1 MSNKYYVGGAL
12 VSSTIYKPSSPISRV
27 TLAVDEENVFTAGD
41 DTGAEISASCPYATQ
56 SMVDAL
62 LLALQGKIY
71 HAYNAN
77 AVDIDPLAELG
88 DGVTVDGIYSM
99 LATIDDDGMGFPD
112 IGAAGDDELDDEYP
126 VKGAIERKVDR
137 NMAKTRSLIA
147 KTSEAI
153 TLRIEGAE
161 GDISELEL
169 TLDGVTI
176 TDESGTTRIKGSSID
191 TETLNANSIA
201 ADKLYLTGS
210 ITWDDFSD
218 SAKSRIDSGKGDSNP
233 SYIKRTYIGETK
245 IMSPDIYAGMFYA
258 TGKGADA
265 GAAYYIYDGCDI
277 SGGTATLGTEIGFIS
292 YDTTGDG
299 ESEAKNR
306 VLFTTLADTALKI
319 NAAGNM
325 SIEAHDLIYL
335 NSPLVLRKNVHFGKT
350 LPSTGTWGQ
359 LFFIPAEA

>member
-1 MSNKYYVGGAL
+1 MSKTYIGQRAASFSSDQTFAPFTKVIIWYDDENAFIAGTDEGRAL
-12 VSSTIYKPSSPISRV
+12 E
-27 TLAVDEENVFTAGD
+27 LD
-41 DTGAEISASCPYATQ
+41 CPWATQ
-56 SMVDAL
+56 QMADDLLASLDGVNYTPFAAGDAL
-62 LLALQGKIY
+62 L
-71 HAYNAN
+71 
-77 AVDIDPLAELG
+77 DPAAELG
-88 DGVTVDGIYSM
+88 DGVTVGDVYGYLGALELRANALGASDISAPGDKELDHEYPYLTPEQRALKRTVKLGQSYYGTTISRQYGVRVETVDAEGNVIATGTFNSDGISF
-99 LATIDDDGMGFPD
+99 TTPDGTG
-112 IGAAGDDELDDEYP
+112 IRLD
-126 VKGAIERKVDR
+126 A
-137 NMAKTRSLIA
+137 
-147 KTSEAI
+147 
-153 TLRIEGAE
+153 
-161 GDISELEL
+161 
-169 TLDGVTI
+169 DGKFHGNLLM
-176 TDESGTTRIKGSSID
+176 D
-191 TETLNANSIA
+191 
-201 ADKLYLTGS
+201 GS

-265 GAAYYIYDGCDI
+265 TAAYYIYDGCDI
-277 SGGTATLGTEIGFIS
+277 SGSTVELGTEIGYIS

-335 NSPLVLRKNVHFGKT
+335 NSPLVLRKNVHFGNT

-359 LFFIPAEA
+359 LFFIPAEE